1 MRDGI
6 KSALSQL
13 EQECLDCGACAEVC
27 DLLAELTDSPGELA
41 GRGIDVYL
49 AYSCFLCD
57 RCAAACPLELRPS
70 ALFAARRMAAVEK
83 GEIDPEEYNYLLPDR
98 KESVMQLYRGYCGID
113 YGDLEA
119 EKGAE
124 ICFFPGCTL
133 MTYSPVLTR
142 EVFKRLEDECG
153 CRGMLTDCC
162 GKPLSQMGLEQRAAE
177 ASRNL
182 IEKLKYLGVK
192 RIVVACPG
200 CYYYLHEIL
209 GQEEIEILT
218 VYEVLDFPKTAVK
231 DAPLCTVHDSCPDR
245 FQGIFSEGV
254 RAALKKSGFSVVE
267 MAANRRDSP
276 CCGSGGQVSHFRPEL
291 AEKLIEVRLREAE
304 RSGASVLLAY
314 CLSCVLNFATRPSG
328 VKVRHVLNLL
338 LGLDEDYSDVK
349 TKVLKILEEANA
361 G

>member
-1 MRDGI
+1 MKNGI
-6 KSALSQL
+6 KNADLFLLQ
-13 EQECLDCGACAEVC
+13 QKCLDCGTCAEMC
-27 DLLAELTDSPGELA
+27 ELLAEMAESPGELA
-41 GRGIDVYL
+41 RRRGIDVDL

-70 ALFAARRMAAVEK
+70 ALFAARRTVAVENE
-83 GEIDPEEYNYLLPDR
+83 EIDPEEYCYLLPNR
-98 KESVMQLYRGYCGID
+98 KENVMQLYRSYCGID

-119 EKGAE
+119 ERGAAT
-124 ICFFPGCTL
+124 CFFPGCTL

-200 CYYYLHEIL
+200 CYYYLREIL

-218 VYEVLDFPKTAVK
+218 VYEVLDFTEITAEN
-231 DAPLCTVHDSCPDR
+231 APLCTVHDSCPDR
-245 FQGIFSEGV
+245 FKGVFSKGV

-267 MAANRRDSP
+267 MTANRGDTP

-304 RSGASVLLAY
+304 KSGARVLLAY

-349 TKVLKILEEANA
+349 TKVLKILENA